1 MKLAKAVLA
10 SICILPLVT
19 VAYAEEVNTQNLRIS
34 ETSMM
39 SVNDAALATMKMHN
53 DNDHIGEK
61 SNAIQDGSDVEV
73 DKERTWRWPWQK
85 KNKEVATPERPKCC

>member
-10 SICILPLVT
+10 SICILPLIT
-19 VAYAEEVNTQNLRIS
+19 IAYAEDVDTQNLRIS

-39 SVNDAALATMKMHN
+39 SVNEATPSTMKMHN
-53 DNDHIGEK
+53 ENDHMSEK

-73 DKERTWRWPWQK
+73 DAKRGWRWPWQK
-85 KNKEVATPERPKCC
+85 KKTIDRPKF

>member
-10 SICILPLVT
+10 SICILPLAT
-19 VAYAEEVNTQNLRIS
+19 IAYAEDVDTQNLRIS

-39 SVNDAALATMKMHN
+39 SVNEATPSTMKMHN
-53 DNDHIGEK
+53 ENDHMSEK

-73 DKERTWRWPWQK
+73 DAKRGWRWPWQK
-85 KNKEVATPERPKCC
+85 KKTIDRPKF

>member
-10 SICILPLVT
+10 SICILPLAT
-19 VAYAEEVNTQNLRIS
+19 IAYAEDVNTQNLRIS

-39 SVNDAALATMKMHN
+39 SVNEAAPATMKMHN
-53 DNDHIGEK
+53 ENDHMSEK

-85 KNKEVATPERPKCC
+85 KKTVDRPKF